1 MSRSPS
7 APAPA
12 PTRSLPARPSL
23 VQLKKQAKELLKAYR
38 AGDAA
43 AVAEV
48 ALFEQH
54 PDSAKFTLV
63 DAQRVLARAYGFGS
77 WTKFRQHVEGIHA
90 AAFCA
95 AVEAGDVAA
104 VRKLAKARPEL
115 LGVEWT
121 GAYWSSALQFAVAQ
135 RNADMTRALMEL
147 GADARAGTWP
157 HRSATTA
164 IAIAKDRGYD
174 EIMAIIERE
183 EQRRRR
189 ALSAQGATLSTQT
202 DEIFKAILQDHCEDA
217 IRLLE
222 SDQSLVGACSL
233 RGATPLHVAACAQNL
248 EMIAWLLDH
257 GANVNAEA
265 PYDLPYGYS
274 EATATGKTP
283 LDYVAIVAGWSSHG
297 RHFTFMETA
306 HRPPAVFEETVRVLR
321 ERGARL
327 TPRAAVAISD
337 AQAVRQMHAAG
348 ELTNEIHTLRGGLLS
363 IAVRLNRP
371 EMVSLLLDLGFDPD
385 ETVVGEEGERMSWG
399 MPLWFAA
406 LCGRQ
411 EIAELLLMRGAD
423 VNAIVS
429 ASGDPLGI
437 AGDTHDEEMVELL
450 RRHGAR
456 LTVEGVAGEGDVT
469 IAQAVLDGTI
479 PAGSLNVDEPTPADL
494 AEQMLWAAAGRAEIV
509 RVCLPYVTRK
519 PDDPWWNYVLLHAAD
534 PAGFQLIL
542 DHGVDP
548 DVLGGGG
555 YTLLHHLASDYAND
569 ETRLARAT
577 LLLDAGASLATR
589 DPLLKST
596 PLGWACRWGRLALV
610 ELYLARGAEP
620 LERDAEPWARPV
632 AWAEKGGHAEVAA
645 ALRRQGGG

>member
-7 APAPA
+7 A

-23 VQLKKQAKELLKAYR
+23 AQLKKQAKELLNAFR
-38 AGDAA
+38 AGDPATI
-43 AVAEV
+43 AEV
-48 ALFEQH
+48 ALFELR
-54 PDSAKFTLV
+54 PDHARFSLL

-77 WTKFRQHVEGIHA
+77 WTKLRQHVEGIHA

-115 LGVEWT
+115 VSVEWT

-135 RNADMTRALMEL
+135 RNSDMTRALMEL

-157 HRSATTA
+157 HRSATMA
-164 IAIAKDRGYD
+164 SAIAKDRGYN
-174 EIMAIIERE
+174 EIVAIIERE
-183 EQRRRR
+183 EERRRR
-189 ALSAQGATLSTQT
+189 ALSAQGATLNSQT
-202 DEIFKAILQDHCEDA
+202 DEVLKAILQDQCDDA

-222 SDQSLVGACSL
+222 SDLSLVGACSL
-233 RGATPLHVAACAQNL
+233 RGATPLHVAACALNP

-283 LDYVAIVAGWSSHG
+283 LDYAAIVAGWSSHG

-306 HRPPAVFEETVRVLR
+306 HKPPAVFDETVRILR
-321 ERGARL
+321 DRGARL
-327 TPRAAVAISD
+327 TPRAAVAIGD
-337 AQAVRQMHAAG
+337 QQAVRQMHDAG
-348 ELTNEIHTLRGGLLS
+348 QLSNEVHTLRGGLLS
-363 IAVRLNRP
+363 IAVRVNRP
-371 EMVSLLLDLGFDPD
+371 EMVSLLLDLGLDPD
-385 ETVVGEEGERMSWG
+385 ETVPGDEGRRMSWG

-406 LCGRQ
+406 LCGRH
-411 EIAELLLMRGAD
+411 EIAELLLSRGAD

-437 AGDTHDEEMVELL
+437 AFDTHDDRMIELL

-456 LTVEGVAGEGDVT
+456 LTVEQVAGEGDVKT
-469 IAQAVLDGTI
+469 AQAILDGAI
-479 PAGSLNVDEPTPADL
+479 PAGSLNVDDPSPADL
-494 AEQMLWAAAGRAEIV
+494 AEQMLWAAGGRVEIV
-509 RVCLPYVTRK
+509 RVCLPHITRK
-519 PDDPWWNYVLLHAAD
+519 HDDPWWNYVLLHAVD
-534 PAGFQLIL
+534 PAGFKLVL

-548 DVLGGGG
+548 DVVGGGG
-555 YTLLHHLASDYAND
+555 YTLLHHLASDYANE
-569 ETRLARAT
+569 ETRVIRAT
-577 LLLDAGASLATR
+577 LLLDAGASLEKR

-596 PLGWACRWGRLALV
+596 PLGWACRWGRMALV
-610 ELYLARGAEP
+610 ELYLSRGADVAEP
-620 LERDAEPWARPV
+620 DAEAWARPL
-632 AWAEKGGHAEVAA
+632 AWAEKGGQGEIVEVLLGRGAEP
-645 ALRRQGGG
+645 